1 MAKIN
6 LLPWRAER
14 RKQRQQEFMTML
26 GVASAAAV
34 LISLLIVLF
43 YNGKIEGQNNRNQ
56 YLTNEIKALDKQI
69 SEIAELD
76 KKKAGLLKRKQ
87 VIEELQASR
96 SQMVHLFDEL
106 ARTIA
111 DGTQITS
118 IRQNG
123 TEMTLLG
130 RAQSNARVSTYMRN
144 LDVSGWMGDPDLSII
159 EMRGADAGL
168 PNEFSLKVK
177 LKNPNDAS
185 ATGAPA
191 DTQVAAPPP
200 DPLAAPAVADP
211 AAATTT
217 APAPAE
223 VAPAGAAPAAPV
235 GAAPA
240 EPALITPVPA
250 GAAPAAPA
258 TTTPPTTPP
267 ATPAPTTTPTA
278 ATAGGQP

>member
-26 GVASAAAV
+26 GVAAAAAA
-34 LISLLIVLF
+34 LISLLIVLY
-43 YNGKIEGQNNRNQ
+43 YNGQIDGQNARNQ
-56 YLTNEIKALDKQI
+56 YLTDQIALLDKQI
-69 SEIAELD
+69 VEINELD

-118 IRQNG
+118 VQQNG

-144 LDVSGWMGDPDLSII
+144 LDASGWMGNPDLSII
-159 EMRGADAGL
+159 ELRGSDPAL
-168 PNEFSLKVK
+168 PNEFSLKVT
-177 LKNPNDAS
+177 LKNPNDAT
-185 ATGAPA
+185 ATGTATTGAPSATATVA
-191 DTQVAAPPP
+191 DAPAATPAAPPSASP
-200 DPLAAPAVADP
+200 MAMTP
-211 AAATTT
+211 T
-217 APAPAE
+217 APE
-223 VAPAGAAPAAPV
+223 
-235 GAAPA
+235 
-240 EPALITPVPA
+240 T
-250 GAAPAAPA
+250 APA
-258 TTTPPTTPP
+258 TTTPSSTAPVAAPP
-267 ATPAPTTTPTA
+267 APATDAPNITATPAPTTPPTKP
-278 ATAGGQP
+278 AGGKP